1 MTDIPIKLDLPT
13 PHQWTFHDYRVTRD
27 DLIVVIPL
35 MRGTKKPVIKH
46 KSVSLESIL
55 ASDEYVDSDPYIR
68 AAFYARESILR
79 NTTAKAE
86 GVAVKYY
93 VEDVLRDV
101 FLSRDYVQEEDCLF
115 WHADVEIPRR
125 ISFKCLAPIRDSLL
139 KDYENVI
146 ITDADFFIARNGE
159 ASQLPIDDLSGK
171 GQHKAAKID
180 GGGLWCLSE
189 DQYREV
195 SERIGISID
204 TLKENHGRPSIYLYS
219 YPSKAMQTT
228 NFKEFITSAL
238 QDFEIDDESALRL
251 WELKHGQFL
260 YLNEHVGV
268 CGSTL
273 GSVHFRNTV
282 YCLHFYGKRSQFVED
297 SAPLEKCYADLNIPY

>member
-1 MTDIPIKLDLPT
+1 MPIKLDLPT
-13 PHQWTFHDYRVTRD
+13 PRQWTFHDYRVTRD

-35 MRGTKKPVIKH
+35 MIGPKEPVIKH

-55 ASDEYVDSDPYIR
+55 ASNEYVDSDPYIR

-93 VEDVLRDV
+93 VEDALRDV
-101 FLSRDYVQEEDCLF
+101 FLSRDYVREEDCLF
-115 WHADVEIPRR
+115 WHADVEIPHR

-180 GGGLWCLSE
+180 GGGLWHLSE
-189 DQYREV
+189 DQYQEI
-195 SERIGISID
+195 SERTGISID
-204 TLKENHGRPSIYLYS
+204 MLKENHGRPSIYLYS
-219 YPSKAMQTT
+219 YPSKAMQAT
-228 NFKEFITSAL
+228 NFKEFITSVL

-268 CGSTL
+268 CGSAF

-297 SAPLEKCYADLNIPY
+297 PAPLEKCYADLNIPY